1 MERGKPVVKKEED
14 ITKLHA
20 LQSMLVARNAL
31 AASLGLQQY
40 GGDRDIYQAL
50 GYKLELVFNDYYA
63 RYTRQDIAKAI
74 IDRPVK
80 ATWQGPLEL
89 VESNEAEDT
98 SFEKAWKALNTDLG
112 IKNVLTR
119 VDRLTGIG
127 RWGVLLLG
135 LDDVQDQGG
144 FIKPVRAGQRK
155 LVYLKPFSEN
165 TAKVDTYEIEPT
177 NPRYGM
183 PLTYSVQVANVA
195 NGSDST
201 VKVHHTR
208 VIHIVDGALESE
220 IEGIPRLKGVFNSLM
235 DLEKI
240 VGGSAEMFWRGAR
253 PGFQGVLDKD
263 YTMTTALK
271 ADLEDQLNEY
281 EHGLRRFLINEGV
294 KLEELKQ
301 QMSDPSKNVDTI
313 LKMISAETG
322 IPMRVLSGSER
333 GQLASDQDKGEWL
346 TYVQSRREDFAEP
359 KIIRPFV
366 LRLIE
371 LKILPKPKEDY
382 TVKWQDLFAISEK
395 DRVETGK
402 ARAIALS
409 EYAKNPLAM
418 EVVPPTAFLE
428 FCWGC
433 TTEQITLVNK
443 MREAGLD
450 EEIADFIK
458 SMQPAKAA
466 PADPNKVEKKPKA
479 KVE

>member
-1 MERGKPVVKKEED
+1 
-14 ITKLHA
+14 
-20 LQSMLVARNAL
+20 
-31 AASLGLQQY
+31 
-40 GGDRDIYQAL
+40 
-50 GYKLELVFNDYYA
+50 
-63 RYTRQDIAKAI
+63 
-74 IDRPVK
+74 
-80 ATWQGPLEL
+80 
-89 VESNEAEDT
+89 
-98 SFEKAWKALNTDLG
+98 
-112 IKNVLTR
+112 
-119 VDRLTGIG
+119 
-127 RWGVLLLG
+127 
-135 LDDVQDQGG
+135 
-144 FIKPVRAGQRK
+144 
-155 LVYLKPFSEN
+155 
-165 TAKVDTYEIEPT
+165 
-177 NPRYGM
+177 
-183 PLTYSVQVANVA
+183 
-195 NGSDST
+195 
-201 VKVHHTR
+201 
-208 VIHIVDGALESE
+208 
-220 IEGIPRLKGVFNSLM
+220 
-235 DLEKI
+235 
-240 VGGSAEMFWRGAR
+240 
-253 PGFQGVLDKD
+253 
-263 YTMTTALK
+263 
-271 ADLEDQLNEY
+271 LNEY